1 MTIQLFFE
9 TLTRGKLIPKYM
21 ITRNLYL
28 FITTLILSLI
38 GELAYYAA
46 SEWSLNQLLVRT
58 NLPHLSIIFFY
69 YKVALLRPKKWTEG
83 ESIDVIF
90 RERKMAFRHFLL
102 FFFFFSW

>member
-38 GELAYYAA
+38 GELAA

-58 NLPHLSIIFFY
+58 NLPHLSIIFFII
-69 YKVALLRPKKWTEG
+69 KLPCSGQRSG
-83 ESIDVIF
+83 Q
-90 RERKMAFRHFLL
+90 REKA
-102 FFFFFSW
+102 